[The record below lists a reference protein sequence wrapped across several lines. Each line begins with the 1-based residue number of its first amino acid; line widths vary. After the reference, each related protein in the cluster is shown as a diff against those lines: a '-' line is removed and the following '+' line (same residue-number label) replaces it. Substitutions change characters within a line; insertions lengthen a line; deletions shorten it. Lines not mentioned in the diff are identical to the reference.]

1 MLQQRHAVPWGAGPI
16 AAAGG
21 ELGGRWRC
29 VYTSPSLSDTPHPP
43 TTAYPAGK
51 WRTFVVDV
59 VHWDVCSYWAV
70 CSCSERLL
78 ARSLTCGRAGH
89 RVYDAREAA
98 QALRVCQRRL
108 ACALTHKCTVHIL
121 CLYGDT
127 VHVLLVAMYT
137 HTPACEIRHI

>member
-1 MLQQRHAVPWGAGPI
+1 MPSHGVRAQSQRQAANWGEGGAVCTQAPP
-16 AAAGG
+16 
-21 ELGGRWRC
+21 C
-29 VYTSPSLSDTPHPP
+29 QTHHTHPP
-43 TTAYPAGK
+43 RRILQESGGHLLLML
-51 WRTFVVDV
+51 FIGMC
-59 VHWDVCSYWAV
+59 VHIGLHVRNDCS
-70 CSCSERLL
+70 L

-108 ACALTHKCTVHIL
+108 ACALTHKCTLHIL

-127 VHVLLVAMYT
+127 VHLLLVAMYT